1 MKTNI
6 PILHTFAQRPE
17 KYRNQL
23 NDRERER
30 ERERERGDSWVQK
43 VQKQVEFV
51 FQFFEIPVINR
62 LSTV

>member
-30 ERERERGDSWVQK
+30 ADSWVQK

>member
-1 MKTNI
+1 MT
-6 PILHTFAQRPE
+6 
-17 KYRNQL
+17 
-23 NDRERER
+23 ERER